1 MTEQASETAAGKQTV
16 RHLARSSVV
25 AFGVYGAG
33 VGLSY
38 LCQLAIARSVSLES
52 YGIYAYVTAWVTLLG
67 YFAALGFDVSLLR
80 FLPGYRAR
88 GNWDLARGVVGYA
101 ERRCLATGVAIALAG
116 TGIVVSLRQRLGAE
130 LTEAFAVG
138 LAMVPVLALL
148 WVRAAVV
155 RAFGGVL
162 LALAPDR
169 LLRDGLLLVLVGAAV
184 VSSIRPL
191 AAPYVMASALAGAV
205 IGLTFVTWAK
215 ARLYVVPGA
224 ASSTSAAALWRRTA
238 LPLVAIAVA
247 EAAINRTGVVALG
260 WAGDRSGAGIYALI
274 FSVTSVIVLPRI
286 AINTRFAPMVSE
298 FFARSD
304 QPGLQDLIAKGASWT
319 LIGAVCLAVPLF
331 AFGDTILGFFGPGF
345 QTALW
350 PMRILL
356 LSQVVA
362 ASAGSQIFLMTM
374 TGQERSAAI
383 IVVLAALANV
393 ALTFALVNP
402 YGIAGAATANAITLL
417 LWNIAM
423 GVMIC
428 RRLGV
433 IPSVLAVLA
442 GRNRTAMRRDRA
454 ARWAGAAGR
463 GSEAADN
470 RGVV

>member
-1 MTEQASETAAGKQTV
+1 VTESGGGPKTA

-52 YGIYAYVTAWVTLLG
+52 YGIYAYVTAWVTLLA

-80 FLPGYRAR
+80 FLPSYRTR
-88 GNWDLARGVVGYA
+88 GIWDLARGVVGYA
-101 ERRCLATGVAIALAG
+101 ERRCIATGMGIALVGASA
-116 TGIVVSLRQRLGAE
+116 VLLLNQRLGAE
-130 LTEAFAVG
+130 LSEGFAIG
-138 LAMVPVLALL
+138 LATVPVLALL

-169 LLRDGLLLVLVGAAV
+169 LLRDGLLLVLVCGAVFSGAGP
-184 VSSIRPL
+184 IG
-191 AAPYVMASALAGAV
+191 APYVMASALGSAV
-205 IGLTFVTWAK
+205 IGLAFVTWAK
-215 ARLYVVPGA
+215 GKLYVVPGA
-224 ASSTSAAALWRRTA
+224 ASSTSASTAWRRTA

-260 WAGDRSGAGIYALI
+260 WVGDTSGAGIYSLI
-274 FSVTSVIVLPRI
+274 FNVTSVVVLPRI

-304 QPGLQDLIAKGASWT
+304 QAGLQDLIAKGASWT
-319 LIGAVCLAVPLF
+319 LIGAICLAVPLF
-331 AFGDTILGFFGPGF
+331 TLGDSILGFFGPGF
-345 QTALW
+345 QTAIW

-356 LSQVVA
+356 LSQVTA

-383 IVVLAALANV
+383 VVVLAALANV
-393 ALTFALVNP
+393 GLTFALVHP
-402 YGIAGAATANAITLL
+402 YGIVGAATANAITLL

-423 GVMIC
+423 GVVIS

-433 IPSVLAVLA
+433 VPSVLAVLA
-442 GRNRTAMRRDRA
+442 GRNRTAMRPDLA
-454 ARWAGAAGR
+454 ARWAGATGPGDETA
-463 GSEAADN
+463 SN
-470 RGVV
+470 RRTV